1 MENIEK
7 TFKSIRHLINN
18 TVKTISPSNSIF
30 EAAQRMQLEE
40 IGTLIVVDEE
50 NRPIGIITDR
60 DITVSVVA
68 DGRDPQET
76 IVEEIMTSELIV
88 ANENLGIFDLIKLFS
103 KYSVRRIPVI
113 KRDRLVGIV
122 SVDDIIVVVATEL
135 SNIAMTLSSNSKM
148 V

>member
-1 MENIEK
+1 
-7 TFKSIRHLINN
+7 
-18 TVKTISPSNSIF
+18 
-30 EAAQRMQLEE
+30 MQLEE

-103 KYSVRRIPVI
+103 KYSVRRIPII
-113 KRDRLVGIV
+113 KRGRLVGIV

-135 SNIAMTLSSNSKM
+135 SNIAMTMSSKSKM

>member
-1 MENIEK
+1 MENIER
-7 TFKSIRHLINN
+7 TYKSIQRLINN
-18 TVKTISPSNSIF
+18 TVKTVSPSNSIF

-76 IVEEIMTSELIV
+76 VVEEIITSELIV

-103 KYSVRRIPVI
+103 KHSVRRIPII

>member
-7 TFKSIRHLINN
+7 TFKSIKHLINN

-103 KYSVRRIPVI
+103 KYSVRRIPII